1 MSRISWRRAAAAV
14 ALGAATVLL
23 AACGSSS
30 TESKLNPA
38 RMISFGDA
46 FSDVG
51 QANGF
56 KYTVNDTATNHWLQQ
71 VASRYGKTITASSSG
86 GTGYARIG
94 ARIVGKPGV
103 TGDATTLTTTEQID
117 AFLAAGGTFTA
128 DDLIFIDGGMS
139 DALFESK
146 AFLASTQ
153 TADQAIANAR
163 TAGKALAALAKRVV
177 DAGAQHV
184 VVVGAIQLGATPW
197 GVAFPQA
204 GTLTEISRNLND
216 AFLIDSVDL
225 KLGATVLYLDAP
237 FYFRS
242 AVDDPRQFAV
252 SNARDV
258 VCTSVDPN
266 VGIGIGSGE
275 VNSALCTPS
284 TIRSGAT
291 YDTYMFADKL
301 YTTPTLQRQ
310 FGDYAYGRIT
320 NRW

>member
-1 MSRISWRRAAAAV
+1 MSRISWRRAMAAV
-14 ALGAATVLL
+14 VLGASTVLL

-30 TESKLNPA
+30 TESQLNPA

-51 QANGF
+51 QAGGA

-71 VASRYGKTITASSSG
+71 VALRYGKTITASSSG
-86 GTGYARIG
+86 GTGYARLG
-94 ARIVGKPGV
+94 ARVAGKPSV

-146 AFLASTQ
+146 AFLAGTQ

-163 TAGKALAALAKRVV
+163 LAGKALAALARRVV
-177 DAGAQHV
+177 AAGAQHV
-184 VVVGAIQLGATPW
+184 VVVGAIQLGSTPW
-197 GVAFPQA
+197 GVATGQS
-204 GTLTEISRNLND
+204 GTVTEISRNLND
-216 AFLIDSVDL
+216 GFLIDSVDL
-225 KLGATVLYLDAP
+225 GLGKNVLYLDAP

-252 SNARDV
+252 SNTRDV
-258 VCTSVDPN
+258 VCTSVDAG
-266 VGIGIGSGE
+266 VGIGIGAGE
-275 VNSALCTPS
+275 VNSALCTPG
-284 TIRSGAT
+284 TVLAGAT
-291 YDTYMFADKL
+291 YDSYMFADKL
-301 YTTPTLQRQ
+301 YTTPILQRQ